1 MQGIIYIYNTN
12 DDVLI
17 FSKPQNLSDNIYKRD
32 IKKSISNRS
41 YHSDKISK
49 TDDEKAQKEIDQH
62 IRLKNKTILNNN
74 HVIRVYDKVG
84 NQKESRKYSDE
95 LILLTLKFNT
105 LKFNKRDTIED
116 EFDKES
122 GKDGEDEKN
131 KEDEEDELNRRV
143 EEKLGR
149 RVEAEIRQRIE
160 EEQSQREMERLS
172 VEDDSNRIKK
182 VEQIREYEGQRGRVK
197 YKKRNGTKTKGER

>member
-84 NQKESRKYSDE
+84 NQKE
-95 LILLTLKFNT
+95 
-105 LKFNKRDTIED
+105 
-116 EFDKES
+116 
-122 GKDGEDEKN
+122 
-131 KEDEEDELNRRV
+131 RV

>member
-84 NQKESRKYSDE
+84 NQKERKA
-95 LILLTLKFNT
+95 
-105 LKFNKRDTIED
+105 IED